1 MLLNEIVKEVGM
13 TKRAIKYYEEQ
24 GILTVSKDENGYRN
38 YTEED
43 IRILKNVSLYRKLG
57 IGIKDIRHI
66 LTRTNLEKEKLK
78 FSISKQLIR
87 KNSPHFYVFYIVYR
101 LQSPYLNR
109 TARIFSA
116 TANRWRRADVQTM
129 PLTWQA

>member
-1 MLLNEIVKEVGM
+1 MRINEAAEKVGM

-24 GILTVSKDENGYRN
+24 GLLTVSKDENGYRN

-66 LTRTNLEKEKLK
+66 LTTGDQSILLKIYQEKLEEKEALK
-78 FSISKQLIR
+78 RMEEALAKPQG
-87 KNSPHFYVFYIVYR
+87 
-101 LQSPYLNR
+101 
-109 TARIFSA
+109 
-116 TANRWRRADVQTM
+116 M
-129 PLTWQA
+129 